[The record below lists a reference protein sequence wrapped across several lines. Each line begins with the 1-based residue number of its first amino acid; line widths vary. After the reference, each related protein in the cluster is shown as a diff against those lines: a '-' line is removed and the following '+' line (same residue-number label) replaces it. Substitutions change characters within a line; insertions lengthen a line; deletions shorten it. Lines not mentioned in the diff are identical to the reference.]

1 MLDRIEKV
9 FLRITQFTADASHE
23 LRTPISLMRTEAE
36 VALRRA
42 RDSHA
47 YREALQH
54 ILNETKKTSILIED
68 LLALARADSGSES
81 LKRQPVELGGLVR
94 DCVEGWRPLAA
105 RAGHEL
111 AFRSGDAGHVW
122 AVVDESALRRVLSIL
137 LDNAVKYT
145 PAPGRIDVTLDVS
158 QLDVNQVDVNQN
170 DVKQDDRERRAVV
183 RVSDSG
189 IGIPTEEQSKIFE
202 RFYRVDKARGRA
214 VGGAGLG
221 LAIARWIVE
230 RHGGSITV
238 ESAPDKVS
246 TFSVQIPTV
255 SRSVLPAAERVVQ
268 T

>member
-1 MLDRIEKV
+1 M
-9 FLRITQFTADASHE
+9 
-23 LRTPISLMRTEAE
+23 
-36 VALRRA
+36 
-42 RDSHA
+42 
-47 YREALQH
+47 
-54 ILNETKKTSILIED
+54 
-68 LLALARADSGSES
+68 
-81 LKRQPVELGGLVR
+81 
-94 DCVEGWRPLAA
+94 
-105 RAGHEL
+105 
-111 AFRSGDAGHVW
+111 
-122 AVVDESALRRVLSIL
+122 
-137 LDNAVKYT
+137 
-145 PAPGRIDVTLDVS
+145 
-158 QLDVNQVDVNQN
+158 
-170 DVKQDDRERRAVV
+170 KQDDRERRAVV

-238 ESAPDKVS
+238 ESAPDKGS